1 MDSTSLLS
9 RFSSLFSPI
18 FILSPSRKPKFSDFD
33 HVRRADYFAHSVDA
47 KARTFWSHQ
56 VDSDYSA
63 ASGKAGVGVVF
74 SGRCPFLSLRD
85 VTLRFAD
92 DALRHHYLV
101 VEATIDDYSL
111 FIHVVYAPV
120 TVPKRKRFLT
130 ALPSNFPFDAHH
142 LVLGDFNIPM
152 GPVMDKVTAYP
163 HNLGRAEFRDWLL
176 RLGVLDAWRSA
187 HPGRR
192 EFTGPGRRNRI
203 DYCFVSPSLFDHYL
217 RDVRHVTDARYG
229 HEDHLHVRFLLH

>member
-18 FILSPSRKPKFSDFD
+18 FILSPSRKPSSPTLTTSGALITLPIRLMPRRGHSGPTRSIPITPP
-33 HVRRADYFAHSVDA
+33 HV
-47 KARTFWSHQ
+47 
-56 VDSDYSA
+56 
-63 ASGKAGVGVVF
+63 
-74 SGRCPFLSLRD
+74 GRLG
-85 VTLRFAD
+85 
-92 DALRHHYLV
+92 
-101 VEATIDDYSL
+101 L

-217 RDVRHVTDARYG
+217 RDVRHVTDVRYG